1 MNYLTLTH
9 LRTLISDMIA
19 NGVDKHKFSFTYAK
33 VQFDVIVAIV
43 NDGYELLVGIRSGN
57 GYAMIIKVNKRF
69 VAEFTN
75 DHYSTLR
82 AALKLTYRGDGF
94 SSAMFLDLLSS
105 KIPERYSGEKCTYK
119 DMIPF
124 AKLRNVEEYEKVYFK
139 GWNDHI
145 KDGRQAR
152 NFDKTKFFFGDIVA
166 GYCEKHNISSMWTDK
181 PNEENLYCDP
191 WDICS

>member
-1 MNYLTLTH
+1 MNHLTLTH
-9 LRTLISDMIA
+9 LRTLIPDMIA
-19 NGVDKHKFSFTYAK
+19 NGVDKHKFSFMYAK

-57 GYAMIIKVNKRF
+57 GYAMIIKVDKRF

-75 DHYSTLR
+75 DHYGTLLD
-82 AALKLTYRGDGF
+82 ALNITYRGSGF

-105 KIPERYSGEKCTYK
+105 KIPERYSGKKCTYK

-124 AKLRNVEEYEKVYFK
+124 AKLRNVEECEKVYFK

-166 GYCEKHNISSMWTDK
+166 GYCRKHNISSMWTDK